1 MIDSPRDTLLY
12 GAVGRELLAEIA
24 QAVRTLA
31 KGPGWSV
38 ADATCTLGPGDRPF
52 EERHNR
58 FALAVVASG
67 TFEYR
72 GELRA
77 GITRELMTP
86 GALFLGNL
94 DQHFECGHEHA
105 AGDRCVSFGFSPD
118 YFERVAA
125 DAGLRGPLGFESLR
139 VPPVRSSAPLVARAC
154 NGLAQPDAIA
164 WEELGL
170 ELVVTALRESR
181 ATAASSRTRPG
192 PAAIARV
199 TEIVRLIDEDP
210 SAAHALSDLAQVAGL
225 SPFHFL
231 RTFQRL
237 TGITPHQYLLRA
249 RLRSAARRLV
259 ERRGTILDVA
269 FDAGFGD
276 VSNFNHAFRAEFG
289 VNPRAFVAATARHSM
304 PIVK

>member
-1 MIDSPRDTLLY
+1 M
-12 GAVGRELLAEIA
+12 GRELLAEIA